1 MYINPA
7 LVLVYFQVLKSEK
20 GTHIQIQS
28 TVQRGA
34 LRRASLSR
42 LTTVGVVDFGK
53 KQFFCAST

>member
-1 MYINPA
+1 MKYSNVTKVIID
-7 LVLVYFQVLKSEK
+7 
-20 GTHIQIQS
+20 IQN

-53 KQFFCAST
+53 TNSLV